1 MDPTEATGDF
11 SDGSPSDCPLVTKQK
26 RGRNLIEPDFR
37 EPLIKASTAGSGLQR
52 NETRNLLLCVVMV
65 AIAIILIWPFAN
77 LGYGDDAAYSHVAL
91 TLERTGHLVYN
102 GWESAFLILHAYW
115 GALFIRLFGFT
126 FVCVR
131 MSTIPFALG
140 AVALCYKLVRHAGLK
155 PGVAVFVTLL
165 FGLCPLYLPVA
176 VSFMTDVPAI
186 FFMFASLY
194 SFARAE
200 ESAGEP
206 KSYGWMALGVAT
218 GFIGGTGRQVVW
230 LAPVIVL
237 PYLAWTRREQWAFR
251 ISAEAAW
258 VIVLLGVK
266 LTTSW
271 FKHQLYTVFQPSVF
285 SELILIIKHPFAA
298 VNVTARLLMML
309 VLLTLPAAIPLI
321 LRSSAET
328 WRGPRGRKILVAT
341 LLLIVFVAIAIHP
354 SLASLPWISSTLNW
368 QGINGDAPLPD
379 RPIVLIRPIRAVVA
393 ISVYV
398 VVCFLAGEVWNVRRL
413 ARSVSRMLLETSS
426 RNFMLGSMSL
436 VIVIYFALIVVR
448 ASEFDIFDRYLLPVV
463 PWGATLLLLWFEK
476 DNPDAAGITRRAM
489 PAAWT
494 LLAILALYGIA
505 STQDFWAL
513 AKARVKAARKLE
525 AAGVPRTAI
534 DAGFE
539 YNAWTELMNS
549 GHLNSRWVRNPPGS
563 YNPNFSQTPS
573 VVPEYRLEYLLTPE
587 TSSSEFGSVPY
598 VSALPPFHKQ
608 VRIDRV
614 VKP

>member
-1 MDPTEATGDF
+1 MHSSESLWQQID
-11 SDGSPSDCPLVTKQK
+11 
-26 RGRNLIEPDFR
+26 
-37 EPLIKASTAGSGLQR
+37 
-52 NETRNLLLCVVMV
+52 TRNALLCVVLV
-65 AIAIILIWPFAN
+65 AAALILAWPFAN
-77 LGYGDDAAYSHVAL
+77 IGYGDDVAYAHLAQ
-91 TLERTGHLVYN
+91 TLGRTGHLVYN
-102 GWESAFLILHAYW
+102 GWESAFLISHAYW
-115 GALFIRLFGFT
+115 GALLIRLFGFS
-126 FVCVR
+126 FVCLR

-140 AVALCYKLVRHAGLK
+140 AVGLCYSLVRRAGLDPRK
-155 PGVAVFVTLL
+155 AVFVTLL
-165 FGLCPLYLPVA
+165 FGLCPVYLPVA

-200 ESAGEP
+200 ESTGER
-206 KSYGWMALGVAT
+206 KSYGWMALGAAM

-230 LAPVIVL
+230 LVPVIVL
-237 PYLAWTRREQWAFR
+237 PYLAWARREQRAFR

-258 VIVLLGVK
+258 VIVLVGVK

-271 FKHQLYTVFQPSVF
+271 FNHQLYTIFQPSVF
-285 SELILIIKHPFAA
+285 SELILVIKDPLAT
-298 VNVTARLLMML
+298 VNVAARLFMML

-341 LLLIVFVAIAIHP
+341 LLMIVFVAVAIHP

-398 VVCFLAGEVWNVRRL
+398 AVCILVAEVWNVRRL
-413 ARSVSRMLLETSS
+413 ARSVSRTLLETSS
-426 RNFMLGSMSL
+426 RDFMLGSMSL
-436 VIVIYFALIVVR
+436 VIVIYFALLVVR

-463 PWGATLLLLWFEK
+463 PWAATVLLLWFER
-476 DNPDAAGITRRAM
+476 DNLNASGMMRWAA
-489 PAAWT
+489 PVAWT
-494 LLAILALYGIA
+494 LLGILASYGIA
-505 STQDFWAL
+505 STQDYWAL
-513 AKARVKAARKLE
+513 AEARVIATRRLE
-525 AAGVPRTAI
+525 AAGVARNAI

-539 YNAWTELMNS
+539 YNTWTELMNS
-549 GHLNSRWVRNPPGS
+549 GRLNSRWVRNPPGS

-608 VRIDRV
+608 VRIDRI
-614 VKP
+614 VKR